1 MDLSTMLIAM
11 AMAVAINV
19 ITAVVVDVAKGMVI
33 ALAVIADIATDIG
46 SICVDVVKGVA
57 VVTTMAI
64 NIAIITVIDIIKDV
78 PGGTIVAI
86 TIAIDIIKCVAI
98 VISRGMT
105 IAIVVVVA
113 IFDSVAAAI
122 AVALGIVIDAVIGAT
137 VLWIIIAPICLP
149 KTEESSA
156 TGESGMFVHPFFAL
170 DTDHLPGSNA
180 NAPPSSAS
188 ISMLQHVNDWSSA
201 HSPRTSSSPWL
212 RLFSRVRMSA
222 ISFAPSIGTTPR
234 LSST

>member
-1 MDLSTMLIAM
+1 MDLSTIFM
-11 AMAVAINV
+11 AMAIAVAMNVATAVAI
-19 ITAVVVDVAKGMVI
+19 DVGKGMVI
-33 ALAVIADIATDIG
+33 ALAVIVDIATDIG
-46 SICVDVVKGVA
+46 SSCIDVVKGV
-57 VVTTMAI
+57 VVATAMAI
-64 NIAIITVIDIIKDV
+64 DIVIIAVIGIIKDI
-78 PGGTIVAI
+78 PGGMIIAI

-122 AVALGIVIDAVIGAT
+122 AVALGIVIDVVIGAT

-212 RLFSRVRMSA
+212 RRFSRIRMSVR
-222 ISFAPSIGTTPR
+222 SFAPSIGTTPR
-234 LSST
+234 LSLM

>member
-1 MDLSTMLIAM
+1 MDLSTILIAM
-11 AMAVAINV
+11 AIAINVATAVAI
-19 ITAVVVDVAKGMVI
+19 DVGRGMIIV
-33 ALAVIADIATDIG
+33 LAAIVDIAKDIG
-46 SICVDVVKGVA
+46 SICVYVLKGVA
-57 VVTTMAI
+57 AVTTVAI
-64 NIAIITVIDIIKDV
+64 DIAIITVIGIIKDI
-78 PGGTIVAI
+78 PGGMIIAI

-98 VISRGMT
+98 AISRGMT
-105 IAIVVVVA
+105 IAIVVVIA
-113 IFDSVAAAI
+113 IFHSVAAAI
-122 AVALGIVIDAVIGAT
+122 AVALGIVIDVVIGAT

-188 ISMLQHVNDWSSA
+188 ISMLQHVNNWSSA
-201 HSPRTSSSPWL
+201 HPPRTSSSPWL
-212 RLFSRVRMSA
+212 RRFSRIRMSV

-234 LSST
+234 LSLM